1 MLSIDPP
8 PLKEDGC
15 VVDWIPGVLVLTILP
30 APDVGVGVVVLAVE
44 LVVDVGWRVALIAA
58 RTSQPLALAAAIAE
72 LTAIKI

>member
-1 MLSIDPP
+1 MLDAR
-8 PLKEDGC
+8 LL
-15 VVDWIPGVLVLTILP
+15 VVAGVVVAGVVVL
-30 APDVGVGVVVLAVE
+30 AVAGVAVAGVVVLAVE